1 MKHARTSITDHLDS
15 CRGPTGHG
23 GPGASGPGDPI
34 NLGGST
40 SAARLTSRRP
50 WRELLS
56 GVTLPGGPTA
66 PADLLA
72 REPQALLVRA

>member
-1 MKHARTSITDHLDS
+1 MVPGPGKAATVTLDS
-15 CRGPTGHG
+15 CPGPTGHG
-23 GPGASGPGDPI
+23 CPGASGPAI
-34 NLGGST
+34 RLTST
-40 SAARLTSRRP
+40 AWLTSRRP

-72 REPQALLVRA
+72 REPQALLLRA

>member
-1 MKHARTSITDHLDS
+1 VAGRL
-15 CRGPTGHG
+15 R
-23 GPGASGPGDPI
+23 PGDPI

-56 GVTLPGGPTA
+56 GVTLPGRPTA

-72 REPQALLVRA
+72 REPQTLLGRA

>member
-1 MKHARTSITDHLDS
+1 
-15 CRGPTGHG
+15 
-23 GPGASGPGDPI
+23 
-34 NLGGST
+34 
-40 SAARLTSRRP
+40 LTSRRP

-72 REPQALLVRA
+72 RESQALLARA

>member
-1 MKHARTSITDHLDS
+1 
-15 CRGPTGHG
+15 
-23 GPGASGPGDPI
+23 
-34 NLGGST
+34 
-40 SAARLTSRRP
+40 LTSRRP

>member
-1 MKHARTSITDHLDS
+1 MHLPGETNGSSDHN
-15 CRGPTGHG
+15 G
-23 GPGASGPGDPI
+23 GPGASGPRGPDQPR
-34 NLGGST
+34 
-40 SAARLTSRRP
+40 RLVDLPPGP

-72 REPQALLVRA
+72 REPQTLLGRA